1 MPTIIWYTLIGLFI
15 FVMIFVITRSEVC
28 LRLTNYV
35 LINFTLNLLTLK
47 FYNWNVFETE

>member
-28 LRLTNYV
+28 LRTLIVAVMLHDV
-35 LINFTLNLLTLK
+35 LLFVAEPQHLSG
-47 FYNWNVFETE
+47 